1 MTAWKADRLHKCDH
15 VHGDTVAFVY
25 EMYLT
30 PKGMENAPTFTMMA
44 TEFNHFKMVGKKL
57 IVTRL
62 DLYTDG
68 RKMN

>member
-1 MTAWKADRLHKCDH
+1 M
-15 VHGDTVAFVY
+15 AFVY

-44 TEFNHFKMVGKKL
+44 TEFNHFKMVGEKL

-62 DLYTDG
+62 DIYTDG
-68 RKMN
+68 GKMN